1 MESELEERMKAKG
14 LAESSIKLY
23 LRNLRKL
30 NGGQPIKNLNFLKNT
45 EAINQQL
52 ANYKPNT
59 VRNYIISIVSV
70 LGLDKEKRGKKKL
83 YQTYA
88 DQLVN
93 QNRVLKAQ
101 EAKNEKTPTQEAN
114 WLTWAE
120 VQKKHEEL
128 KERVKAL
135 PNKLN
140 EAQYNLLLEYTI
152 LSLYVLL
159 PPRRNDYQNMLLVKE
174 APDDTSKN
182 YLEGATGR
190 FILNKFKTSKRE
202 GQLVIDI
209 PTDLFSVINHYLS
222 HHPLLVGKYTLP
234 QPFLVYADGRPLT
247 ATNSITRILNK
258 IFGKS
263 VGSSLL
269 RHIYLGKYSDVREEM
284 KEDAK
289 MMSHSVETQQ
299 NNYVKK

>member
-30 NGGQPIKNLNFLKNT
+30 NGGPLKNLNFLKNV

-52 ANYKPNT
+52 ADYKPNT

-83 YQTYA
+83 YQSYA

-93 QNRVLKAQ
+93 QNRTLKAQ

-135 PNKLN
+135 PERLT
-140 EAQYNLLLEYTI
+140 ESQYNHLLEYTI

-159 PPRRNDYQNMLLVKE
+159 PPRRNDYQNMLIVKE
-174 APDDTSKN
+174 APEDATKN
-182 YLEGATGR
+182 YLELSTNR
-190 FILNKFKTSKRE
+190 FIFNKFKTSKRE
-202 GQLVIDI
+202 GQLIVDI
-209 PTDLFSVINHYLS
+209 PAELFAVINTYLN
-222 HHPLLVGKYTLP
+222 HHPLLKGKHTLP

-299 NNYVKK
+299 NNYVKKG

>member
-1 MESELEERMKAKG
+1 
-14 LAESSIKLY
+14 
-23 LRNLRKL
+23 
-30 NGGQPIKNLNFLKNT
+30 
-45 EAINQQL
+45 
-52 ANYKPNT
+52 
-59 VRNYIISIVSV
+59 
-70 LGLDKEKRGKKKL
+70 
-83 YQTYA
+83 
-88 DQLVN
+88 VN
-93 QNRVLKAQ
+93 QNRTLKAQ

-135 PNKLN
+135 PERLT
-140 EAQYNLLLEYTI
+140 ESQYNHLLEYTI

-159 PPRRNDYQNMLLVKE
+159 PPRRNDYQNMLIVKE
-174 APDDTSKN
+174 APEDTTKN
-182 YLEGATGR
+182 YLELSTNR
-190 FILNKFKTSKRE
+190 FIFNKFKTSKRE
-202 GQLVIDI
+202 GQLIVDI
-209 PTDLFSVINHYLS
+209 PAELFAVINTYLN
-222 HHPLLVGKYTLP
+222 HHPLLKGKHTLP

-299 NNYVKK
+299 NNYVKKG

>member
-30 NGGQPIKNLNFLKNT
+30 NGGPLKNLNFLKNV

-52 ANYKPNT
+52 ADYKPNT

-83 YQTYA
+83 YQSYA

-93 QNRVLKAQ
+93 QNRTLKAQ

-135 PNKLN
+135 PERLT
-140 EAQYNLLLEYTI
+140 ESQYNHLLEYTI

-159 PPRRNDYQNMLLVKE
+159 PPRRNDYQNMLIVKE
-174 APDDTSKN
+174 APEDATKN

-190 FILNKFKTSKRE
+190 FIFNKFKTSKRE
-202 GQLVIDI
+202 GQLIVDI
-209 PTDLFSVINHYLS
+209 PTELFAVINTYLN
-222 HHPLLVGKYTLP
+222 HHPLLKGKHTLP

-269 RHIYLGKYSDVREEM
+269 RHIYLGKYSDTLKDM
-284 KEDAK
+284 KADSVA
-289 MMSHSVETQQ
+289 MSHSLHQQ
-299 NNYVKK
+299 KDYVKQ

>member
-30 NGGQPIKNLNFLKNT
+30 NGGPLKNLNFLKNV

-52 ANYKPNT
+52 ADYKPNT

-83 YQTYA
+83 YQSYA

-93 QNRVLKAQ
+93 QNRTLKAQ

-135 PNKLN
+135 PERLT
-140 EAQYNLLLEYTI
+140 ESQYNHLLEYTI

-159 PPRRNDYQNMLLVKE
+159 PPRRNDYQNMLIVKE
-174 APDDTSKN
+174 APEDTTKN
-182 YLEGATGR
+182 YLELSTNR
-190 FILNKFKTSKRE
+190 FIFNKFKTSKRE
-202 GQLVIDI
+202 GQLIVDI
-209 PTDLFSVINHYLS
+209 PAELFAVINTYLN
-222 HHPLLVGKYTLP
+222 HHPLLKGKHTLP

-299 NNYVKK
+299 NNYVKKG

>member
-30 NGGQPIKNLNFLKNT
+30 NGGQPLKNLNFLKNT
-45 EAINQQL
+45 VAINEQL
-52 ANYKPNT
+52 ADYKPNT

-83 YQTYA
+83 YQSYA
-88 DQLVN
+88 DQLVT
-93 QNRVLKAQ
+93 QNRTLKAE
-101 EAKNEKTPTQEAN
+101 EAKGEKTPTQEAN
-114 WLTWAE
+114 WITWKE
-120 VQKKHEEL
+120 VEEKWEGLKK
-128 KERVKAL
+128 RIDAL
-135 PNKLN
+135 PSTLS
-140 EAQYNLLLEYTI
+140 ESQYNLLLEFMV

-159 PPRRNDYQNMLLVKE
+159 PPRRNDYQNMEIVKD
-174 APDDTSKN
+174 APEDASKN
-182 YLEGATGR
+182 YLELEKNR
-190 FILNKFKTSKRE
+190 FVLNKFKTSKRE
-202 GQLVIDI
+202 GQLVIEI
-209 PTDLFSVINHYLS
+209 PDKLHEVIDTYLE
-222 HHPLLVGKYTLP
+222 HHPLLKGKHTLP

-258 IFGKS
+258 VFGKS

-269 RHIYLGKYSDVREEM
+269 RHIYLGKYSDVKEEM

-289 MMSHSVETQQ
+289 MMSHTVDTQQ
-299 NNYVKK
+299 TSYVKK

>member
-30 NGGQPIKNLNFLKNT
+30 NGGPLKNLNFLKNV

-52 ANYKPNT
+52 ADYKPNT

-83 YQTYA
+83 YQSYA

-93 QNRVLKAQ
+93 QNRTLKAQ

-135 PNKLN
+135 PERLT
-140 EAQYNLLLEYTI
+140 ESQYNHLLEYTI

-159 PPRRNDYQNMLLVKE
+159 PPRRNDYQNMLIVKE
-174 APDDTSKN
+174 APEDTTKN

-190 FILNKFKTSKRE
+190 FIFNKFKTSKRE
-202 GQLVIDI
+202 GQLIVDI
-209 PTDLFSVINHYLS
+209 PAELFAVINTYLN
-222 HHPLLVGKYTLP
+222 HHPLLKGKHTLP

-299 NNYVKK
+299 NNYVKKG